1 MFCRKRKIHFSHL
14 IILIT
19 QGLTRSIQRELNS
32 FYQKLLKKDFLEQYV
47 TKGAFSR
54 ARAKLKPEAFA
65 ELNQIGR
72 DNFYRN
78 APWTGWHGFRLLACD
93 GSTAM
98 LPRHHTVEK
107 EFGITCFGRKGEPER
122 PHSIARISLLYD
134 VLNFVTLDGRI
145 ASYNTSEEAL
155 LREHLEHLKPKQDL
169 LLLDRGYPSR
179 KLLFEL
185 QALGIDYCIRLPENH
200 WLEAR
205 EMHEQGIAEKEVVLQ
220 LSKKDTELRTLYP
233 DADTNIR
240 CKLVAVELEGGGKE
254 ILCTSLLNPTAYPAS
269 CFAELYH
276 FRWNIEEGYKLFKT
290 RMGLETFSGKTAL
303 AVKQDFYAGI
313 FMMTT
318 AAVMAFPVAEEVKKL
333 KTNTPQRKHPVQI
346 NRTNALA
353 MVREMAIGFFKS
365 GMSGRV
371 LNAFDSILRRTVEIV
386 RPGRKVP
393 RKQGRK
399 KPPAMN
405 YKQL

>member
-1 MFCRKRKIHFSHL
+1 MFCRKRKIHFAHL
-14 IILIT
+14 IILLT
-19 QGLTRSIQRELNS
+19 QGLSRSIQRELNS

-78 APWTGWHGFRLLACD
+78 APWTDWQGFRLLACD

-98 LPRHHTVEK
+98 LPRHHTVEE

-122 PHSIARISLLYD
+122 PHSIARVSLLYD
-134 VLNFVTLDGRI
+134 VLNFITLDGRI

-155 LREHLEHLKPKQDL
+155 LREHLNSLKPKQDL

-185 QALGIDYCIRLPENH
+185 QALDIDYCIRLPENH

-205 EMHEQGIAEKEVVLQ
+205 KMLKEGIVEKEVVLQ
-220 LSKKDTELRTLYP
+220 LSKKDIELRALYP

-240 CKLVAVELEGGGKE
+240 CRFITVELEGGGKE
-254 ILCTSLLNPTAYPAS
+254 ILCTSLLNATEFPAS
-269 CFAELYH
+269 CFAALYH

-290 RMGLETFSGKTAL
+290 RMGLEAFSGKTAL

-318 AAVMAFPVAEEVKKL
+318 AAVMAFPVAEEVKEL
-333 KTNTPQRKHPVQI
+333 QTNNPPRKHPVQI
-346 NRTNALA
+346 NRTNAVA

-365 GMSGRV
+365 KTAQRV
-371 LNAFDSILRRTVEIV
+371 LNAFDSILRKTVEIV
-386 RPGRKVP
+386 RPGRKAP
-393 RKQGRK
+393 RKPGRK

-405 YKQL
+405 YKRL